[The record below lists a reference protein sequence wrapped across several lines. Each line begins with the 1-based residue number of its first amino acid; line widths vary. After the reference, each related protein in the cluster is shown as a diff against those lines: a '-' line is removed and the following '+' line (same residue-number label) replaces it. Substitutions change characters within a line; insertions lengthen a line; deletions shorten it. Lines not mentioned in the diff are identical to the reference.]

1 MKIEKKYSKFA
12 VADTYDRMIN
22 AGVVL
27 DANMLENFK
36 SVLAIKAATKKYAEG
51 QPLDREDVEFLK
63 SNIRVMIY
71 DAIKRHGND
80 CLDYVKEDTSPH
92 QYIMGAY
99 YYLTA
104 LAMDELNCPELPK
117 EMGKDLF
124 PQATRRLI
132 ETKPPRQSAQEYFNK
147 QRRKDFVDISGGI
160 INLIEK
166 IDENKK
172 KNKIDHKSIAELY
185 GQYRALSE
193 RQANHTGIWR
203 FFHGKEN
210 QYRNDLLELMAKSLK
225 GYLPDGKIDLTKEPT
240 EVYQDSLYSDYM
252 KRINTLSK
260 LAELKPEDAY
270 GYGEYKHNYKP
281 FPEDK
286 KKESAPKKENQE
298 NFVQEQKE
306 AVQDQ
311 KDSVQ
316 DQQNPERAQEELLKR
331 LTGDLADDSA
341 ERSSKIDIS
350 ETGARAKTDQQL
362 I

>member
-12 VADTYDRMIN
+12 VTHTYDRMIS

-36 SVLAIKAATKKYAEG
+36 SVLGIKAATKKYAEG
-51 QPLDREDVEFLK
+51 QPLDSEDVEFLK

-71 DAIKRHGND
+71 DAIKRHDND

-104 LAMDELNCPELPK
+104 LAMDALNCPELPN

-132 ETKPPRQSAQEYFNK
+132 ETKPPRKSAEQYFNK

-160 INLIEK
+160 IALIEK
-166 IDENKK
+166 IDAKK
-172 KNKIDHKSIAELY
+172 AEKKIDHKSIAELY

-193 RQANHTGIWR
+193 RQARHTGIWR

-210 QYRNDLLELMAKSLK
+210 QYRNDLLELMRKSLK
-225 GYLPDGKIDLTKEPT
+225 GYLPGGKIDLTKEPT

-260 LAELKPEDAY
+260 LTELKPEDAY

-281 FPEDK
+281 FPPDQEKESDSK
-286 KKESAPKKENQE
+286 KKD
-298 NFVQEQKE
+298 QEQKDKE
-306 AVQDQ
+306 Q
-311 KDSVQ
+311 KDKENPVQ
-316 DQQNPERAQEELLKR
+316 ENPVQENSDQEKKDQQDLFERLS
-331 LTGDLADDSA
+331 GDLEEHTT
-341 ERSSKIDIS
+341 ERVSKIESS
-350 ETGARAKTDQQL
+350 ETQIRANS
-362 I
+362 IN

>member
-12 VADTYDRMIN
+12 VTYTYDRMIS
-22 AGVVL
+22 AGVAL

-36 SVLAIKAATKKYAEG
+36 SVLGIKAATKKYAEG
-51 QPLDREDVEFLK
+51 KPLDSEDVEFLK

-71 DAIKRHGND
+71 DAIKRHDDD

-104 LAMDELNCPELPK
+104 LAMDALNCPELPK

-132 ETKPPRQSAQEYFNK
+132 ETKPPRQSAEQYFNK

-210 QYRNDLLELMAKSLK
+210 QNRNELLELMANSLK

-260 LAELKPEDAY
+260 LTELNPEDAY

-281 FPEDK
+281 FPADK
-286 KKESAPKKENQE
+286 KKASAPKKENQE
-298 NFVQEQKE
+298 NFVQEQNEQEKLD
-306 AVQDQ
+306 QDQ
-311 KDSVQ
+311 K
-316 DQQNPERAQEELLKR
+316 N
-331 LTGDLADDSA
+331 LTEQLSKDLEDDSTKHL
-341 ERSSKIDIS
+341 SKIDPQ
-350 ETGARAKTDQQL
+350 ENEVRVVNNEL